1 MVSGSMPTPA
11 LRLRVARRDDAEA
24 ITQLT
29 LRAKAH
35 WGYDEA
41 FMAAVAPTLTCS
53 AADLAVATERVEVL
67 ETDGQLLLGFFRLR
81 RLTELAWL
89 DDLFVDPAAM
99 GRGLG
104 RQLFGRAAEVAR
116 EWGYGVL
123 EFESDPY
130 AERFY
135 LRLGCERVA
144 MSPSGLVPGRS
155 IPLMRYALGVS
166 EPT

>member
-1 MVSGSMPTPA
+1 MSGSNPTPS
-11 LRLRVARRDDAEA
+11 LRLRVARPADAEA

-35 WGYDEA
+35 WGYDETFLA
-41 FMAAVAPTLTCS
+41 LVGPALTCT
-53 AADLAVATERVEVL
+53 AADLGIATERVEVL
-67 ETDGQLLLGFFRLR
+67 EADGRLLGFFRLR
-81 RLTELAWL
+81 RLTELAFL
-89 DDLFVDPAAM
+89 EDLFVDPGAM
-99 GRGLG
+99 GQGLG
-104 RQLFGRAAEVAR
+104 RRLFLRAAEVAR

-144 MSPSGLVPGRS
+144 MSPSALVPGRS
-155 IPLMRYALGVS
+155 IPLMRYAL
-166 EPT
+166 